1 MNDNKSGEFRESGE
15 SGESKEKF
23 DGKFDLT
30 RDSSPDFLDTP
41 DSPDLF
47 NPFPEP
53 VELEITDSIDL
64 HSFAPRDV
72 KAVVEAY
79 LEEAHR
85 KGFRLVRIIHGKG
98 IGVQREIVRKVLQ
111 KTDFVKKFKTAD
123 EFSGSWGATIVEFH
137 D

>member
-1 MNDNKSGEFRESGE
+1 MNNKSRESGE
-15 SGESKEKF
+15 SRQSRESEE
-23 DGKFDLT
+23 KFDLT
-30 RDSSPDFLDTP
+30 HDSPDSL
-41 DSPDLF
+41 DLF

-64 HSFAPRDV
+64 HSFAPREV

-79 LEEAHR
+79 LTEAHK

-111 KTDFVKKFKTAD
+111 NTDFVKTFKTAD
-123 EFSGSWGATIVEFH
+123 EFSGSWGATIVKFH